1 MSKWNLKVKT
11 DFQDFSGGA
20 VDKNLP
26 ANAGYT
32 DLIPGPEDSTCHRV
46 TKATHHND
54 QSLHTQSLHSAREAT
69 ATRSPSTARKSSPLF
84 TTIERS
90 HKATVSVQPKI

>member
-1 MSKWNLKVKT
+1 MSKWNLKVQT

-46 TKATHHND
+46 TKAVHHKYWACAQLQKPPLPRAHTPQPLEPTH
-54 QSLHTQSLHSAREAT
+54 LEAVFC
-69 ATRSPSTARKSSPLF
+69 K
-84 TTIERS
+84 RS
-90 HKATVSVQPKI
+90 HRSDKPKHCKEE

>member
-1 MSKWNLKVKT
+1 MRKFNLKVKT

-26 ANAGYT
+26 TNAGYT

-46 TKATHHND
+46 TKAMHH
-54 QSLHTQSLHSAREAT
+54 
-69 ATRSPSTARKSSPLF
+69 KY
-84 TTIERS
+84 
-90 HKATVSVQPKI
+90 

>member
-1 MSKWNLKVKT
+1 MPQIERTLSFFIIKMVML
-11 DFQDFSGGA
+11 DFPSGL

-46 TKATHHND
+46 TKAVHH
-54 QSLHTQSLHSAREAT
+54 
-69 ATRSPSTARKSSPLF
+69 KY
-84 TTIERS
+84 
-90 HKATVSVQPKI
+90 